1 MVSGRSGGRKS
12 PWWLCHALS
21 PHRLLEPGFLAGIY
35 ASWHACPSAGR
46 AAGCRRES
54 RRFLTRP
61 NYGRKV
67 LRHTVV
73 SGAWLYFTAI
83 FIGEGV
89 IILMDDLDTLQSAPA
104 AGEVNPME
112 ALLADSVVFR
122 QLHSGDIVDGTIVNV
137 SPREI
142 LVDIGYKA
150 DALVDNRELERLDKD
165 YLASLS
171 AGEPVVAYVLQPED
185 KDGNVIISLL
195 RAQQEQD
202 WRQADE
208 LLKSQEVFEGVVTGY
223 NRGGVIVRVG
233 RVRGFVPAS
242 QLSDRWHAQQDDG
255 GDPEQRWTRLTG
267 QNMQLKVVELD
278 RRRNRLILSERA
290 AMREWRKTRKDR
302 LLSEL
307 HPGDVLKGMV
317 TSIAP
322 FGAFVDLGGADGLIH
337 LSELAWHRVEHP
349 SEVVQVGQEV
359 EVYVLNIDEER
370 KRIGLSLRRLTP
382 EPWTTVSEVYTVG
395 QVVDAV
401 ITKLTNFGAFAKI
414 NDSIEGLIH
423 ISELADHRVAHP
435 KEIVHEGE
443 PVQVRIIRIDP
454 QRRRIGLSM
463 RQNSED
469 GYVEFDWR
477 AEAQAA
483 LQDEESVDSEPA
495 LELN

>member
-1 MVSGRSGGRKS
+1 
-12 PWWLCHALS
+12 
-21 PHRLLEPGFLAGIY
+21 
-35 ASWHACPSAGR
+35 
-46 AAGCRRES
+46 
-54 RRFLTRP
+54 
-61 NYGRKV
+61 
-67 LRHTVV
+67 
-73 SGAWLYFTAI
+73 
-83 FIGEGV
+83 
-89 IILMDDLDTLQSAPA
+89 MDDLDTLQPAPA

-112 ALLADSVVFR
+112 ALLADSMVFR
-122 QLHSGDIVDGTIVNV
+122 QLHSGDIVDGTIVSV
-137 SPREI
+137 SPQEI

-165 YLASLS
+165 YLANLS

-185 KDGNVIISLL
+185 RDGNVVISLL

-208 LLKSQEVFEGVVTGY
+208 LLKSQDVFEGVVTGY

-242 QLSDRWHAQQDDG
+242 QLSDHWHAQQDDG

-290 AMREWRKTRKDR
+290 AVREWRKTRKEQ

-307 HPGDVLKGMV
+307 HPGDVLRGMV

-359 EVYVLNIDEER
+359 QVFVLNVEEER

-382 EPWTTVSEVYTVG
+382 EPWTTVSDQYTVG

-423 ISELADHRVAHP
+423 ISELADHRVTHP
-435 KEIVHEGE
+435 KEVVEEGE
-443 PVQVRIIRIDP
+443 AVQVRVIRIDP

-483 LQDEESVDSEPA
+483 LEDDEEVVDSEPA
-495 LELN
+495 LELS